1 MTMHVF
7 NMEYLD
13 MFNNVVKLLQNE
25 LDTQS
30 CVDLHDLFLTCVT
43 LFFFYFPLK

>member
-1 MTMHVF
+1 MHDHVF

-13 MFNNVVKLLQNE
+13 MLKLLQNE

>member
-1 MTMHVF
+1 MTM
-7 NMEYLD
+7 YLTW
-13 MFNNVVKLLQNE
+13 NIQICLKLLQNE

-43 LFFFYFPLK
+43 LFFFPLK